1 MYVINQENNSISE
14 IKPTT
19 FKQLGFREREHLQE
33 WIAKNPACLDEELLI
48 IQKEFSGFS
57 DTNERLDLLALDK
70 QGNLVI
76 IENKLDDSG
85 RDVTWQVLKYASY
98 CSSLSSKDI
107 IDIYNQYLG
116 NGSATEMLEEFFESE
131 DYEKELNSGNSQRIM
146 MVAGSFRKEV
156 TSTVL
161 WLMNYGL
168 RIQCFKATPFQ
179 MENRLLINFEQVIPM
194 REAEEFIIS
203 MAQKNR
209 DNIQNQE
216 ETKERHNIRSAFWEK
231 MIERVNPV
239 SSLYQNINPT
249 RDHWLAAATGMSG
262 VRYTAVISKKY
273 VRIELSIA
281 RGSQEENKEIFDY
294 LYNKKESIESLFESP
309 LEWERLDAKKMSR
322 IKFENPGLN
331 VFDQDDWE
339 EMLSFI
345 ETYLP
350 KFETALKKPLQEINR
365 KLKIR

>member
-19 FKQLGFREREHLQE
+19 FRDLGFRERDHLQE
-33 WIAKNPACLDEELLI
+33 WIAKNPSCLDEELLI

-107 IDIYNQYLG
+107 IEIFSTYLG
-116 NGSATEMLEEFFESE
+116 NDSASELLEEFFESE
-131 DYEKELNSGNSQRIM
+131 DYEEKLNSGNSQRII

-168 RIQCFKATPFQ
+168 RIQCFKATPFKMSEQ
-179 MENRLLINFEQVIPM
+179 LLINFDQVIPIP
-194 REAEEFIIS
+194 EAEEFIIS
-203 MAQKNR
+203 MAQKTR
-209 DNIQNQE
+209 DNIQKQE
-216 ETKERHNIRSAFWEK
+216 ETKERHHIRIAFWER
-231 MIERVNPV
+231 MIERVKPV
-239 SSLYQNINPT
+239 SSLYNNISPT
-249 RDHWLAAATGMSG
+249 KDHWLSAGSGMSG
-262 VRYTAVISKKY
+262 VRYTTVISKKY
-273 VRIELSIA
+273 VRIELAIA
-281 RGSQEENKEIFDY
+281 RGDQEENKDIFDQM
-294 LYNKKESIESLFESP
+294 LKRKQEIESVFGYELT
-309 LEWERLDAKKMSR
+309 WERLTAKKMSR
-322 IKFENPGLN
+322 IKYEKTGFN
-331 VFDQDDWE
+331 VFEKDDWE
-339 EMLSFI
+339 EMLGFF
-345 ETYLP
+345 EYHLP
-350 KFETALKKPLQEINR
+350 NFEKAFSKPIKEVNR
-365 KLKIR
+365 RFKQ